1 MTVNPYREALI
12 DTALAVVGAVLCM
25 AFGAVV
31 SLLIQGFAS

>member
-12 DTALAVVGAVLCM
+12 DTALAVVGALLCM

-31 SLLIQGFAS
+31 SLLIQGILT

>member
-12 DTALAVVGAVLCM
+12 DTALAVVGALLCM

-31 SLLIQGFAS
+31 SLLIQGFVS